1 MAYDDD
7 YNVLESAASSYFERG
22 DYENAIRIY
31 IYMAYGDT
39 GLDGEYLGERLGE
52 CYEMQGKLNVAKYW
66 YERAFYESGES
77 RLFVAGRLDA
87 LKDVGIDDIV
97 SDFKRK

>member
-1 MAYDDD
+1 MPYED
-7 YNVLESAASSYFERG
+7 YNVLERAASSYFESG

-39 GLDGEYLGERLGE
+39 ALDGGYLGERLGE
-52 CYEMQGKLNVAKYW
+52 CYEKQGKLNVAKYW

-77 RLFVAGRLDA
+77 RIFAAERIEA

-97 SDFKRK
+97 SGFRKP